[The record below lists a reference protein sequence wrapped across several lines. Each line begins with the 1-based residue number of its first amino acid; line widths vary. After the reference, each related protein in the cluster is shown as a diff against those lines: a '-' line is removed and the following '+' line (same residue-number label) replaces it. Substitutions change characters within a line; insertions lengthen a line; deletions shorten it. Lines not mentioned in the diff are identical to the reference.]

1 VLVGG
6 ETEQQ
11 EAWQPEDHTGDQA
24 TARVAVGHVCGKE
37 AASGQRLMS
46 RRSVAEPRRQA
57 AAPVAANSKQ
67 YQGGLGARLGKQSGV
82 EAERTTEKYMAV
94 AQRQTAVLAKAGNGQ
109 NHPRRVRV
117 PGSEAGD

>member
-1 VLVGG
+1 VRKRGGVGAAVDV
-6 ETEQQ
+6 Q
-11 EAWQPEDHTGDQA
+11 E
-24 TARVAVGHVCGKE
+24 VCGG
-37 AASGQRLMS
+37 AT
-46 RRSVAEPRRQA
+46 
-57 AAPVAANSKQ
+57 PVAANSKQ